1 MENNRI
7 FCWSEAN
14 GRRIT
19 TAKSLDTFFVVEM
32 GERELL
38 FCAKKAGKSSRDTQ
52 SDFNVMCGGERE
64 RRLKNTLHCTQLIQF
79 NPKIVFFSPHFL
91 LFSDPNREKDKKCI

>member
-1 MENNRI
+1 MIISMENNRI

-32 GERELL
+32 GERKLL

-64 RRLKNTLHCTQLIQF
+64 EIKKHTALHAIDSIQPKNCFFFTPF
-79 NPKIVFFSPHFL
+79 FAVF
-91 LFSDPNREKDKKCI
+91 